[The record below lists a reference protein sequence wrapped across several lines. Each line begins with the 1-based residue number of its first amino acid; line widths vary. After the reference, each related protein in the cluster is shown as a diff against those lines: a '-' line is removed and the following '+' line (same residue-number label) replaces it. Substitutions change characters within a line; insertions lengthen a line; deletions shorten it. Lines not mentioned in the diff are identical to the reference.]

1 MFSGEECFLASEDW
15 HQTMQQHN
23 TTDMPPELHHCIES
37 FFAYFTYAPSLV
49 HKLYHLKEIDI
60 STPAALQIISQA
72 LEQALEM
79 QDKLDLWYQRW
90 SEIEPPPSE
99 VPSTTN
105 DPLFPM
111 VLTYRDTIDA
121 TIYCSYFSY
130 MVIIH
135 EVLKTFDY
143 PGPHAELVVYF
154 RDQICKSIEYNS
166 IGILGPYRMG
176 FSLRV
181 ANEVADPTV
190 KSWII
195 ARLEQFSKFY
205 AAAKPENFDGT
216 SSREIYAANER

>member
-1 MFSGEECFLASEDW
+1 
-15 HQTMQQHN
+15 
-23 TTDMPPELHHCIES
+23 
-37 FFAYFTYAPSLV
+37 
-49 HKLYHLKEIDI
+49 
-60 STPAALQIISQA
+60 
-72 LEQALEM
+72 M

-181 ANEVADPTV
+181 AIEVADPTV

>member
-1 MFSGEECFLASEDW
+1 
-15 HQTMQQHN
+15 
-23 TTDMPPELHHCIES
+23 MPPELHLCIEK

-49 HKLYHLKEIDI
+49 HKLYHLNEIDI

-72 LEQALEM
+72 LEQAVEM
-79 QDKLDLWYQRW
+79 QAKLDLWYQQW
-90 SEIEPPPSE
+90 SAIEPPPVETS
-99 VPSTTN
+99 SITN

-111 VLTYRDTIDA
+111 ALTYRDTIDA

-130 MVIIH
+130 MIIIH
-135 EVLKTFDY
+135 EVLKTFGY
-143 PGPHAELVVYF
+143 PGLHAELVVYF

-181 ANEVADPTV
+181 AIEVADPTV

-195 ARLEQFSKFY
+195 TRLERFSKFY
-205 AAAKPENFDGT
+205 AAAKPENFDGA
-216 SSREIYAANER
+216 SSRESSLLNERS